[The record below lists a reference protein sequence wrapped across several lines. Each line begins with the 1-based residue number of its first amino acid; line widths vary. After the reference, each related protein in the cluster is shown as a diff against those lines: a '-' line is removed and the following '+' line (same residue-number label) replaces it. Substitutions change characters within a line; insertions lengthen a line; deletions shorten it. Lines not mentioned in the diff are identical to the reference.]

1 MKQLIKEASRLA
13 NEINTARFEGRI
25 PSAEATVRLVEVTDL
40 LLALR
45 KQPPVFSEYAPS
57 EGI

>member
-13 NEINTARFEGRI
+13 NEINIARFEGRI

-45 KQPPVFSEYAPS
+45 KKPPVFSEYSRS